1 MRLFVALS
9 LPEAVRADL
18 ERLQHGLREAR
29 WVAPEN
35 FHLTLRFLGELG
47 SGAAG
52 DIDAALSVLRL
63 PSFPLRLEG
72 LGTFGEGRKLRAL
85 WAGVGESPELQRLQA
100 KVERA
105 VTSAGLSQEPRKFKP
120 HVTLARFKRP
130 IGQGQGVG
138 EYLQEHSLFKSNS
151 FEVTHFH
158 LFSSS
163 LGRQGAVYQPEASYP
178 LVSESVLPSSNVLE
192 VGL

>member
-9 LPEAVRADL
+9 LPDAARADL
-18 ERLQHGLREAR
+18 ERLRSGLREAK

-35 FHLTLRFLGELG
+35 FHLTLRFLGELEG
-47 SGAAG
+47 CVAS
-52 DIDAALSVLRL
+52 DVDAALSVLRL
-63 PSFPLRLEG
+63 PSFATRLEG

-85 WAGVGESPELQRLQA
+85 WAGVGECPDLQRLQA

-105 VTSAGLSQEPRKFKP
+105 VTSAGLAPEPRKFKP

-130 IGQGQGVG
+130 ASQGQRVG
-138 EYLQEHSLFKSNS
+138 EFLQGHSLFKTSA
-151 FEVTHFH
+151 FEVSEFH

-163 LGRQGAVYQPEASYP
+163 LGRQGPVYRPEASYRLGGDPAP
-178 LVSESVLPSSNVLE
+178 LSLE
-192 VGL
+192 AVEAGP